1 MINND
6 RIVPVMA
13 TDLITLYGVILKM
26 DSNNSSLA
34 KVNGDAE
41 GNFAVTSAS
50 TPLLASEPVKSC
62 DFAAAVTSAS
72 LYFVPSYDFEG
83 FSLAGVKTTASG
95 DVDKDG
101 NTLYLATLATNAI
114 TITKVGL

>member
-1 MINND
+1 MINAD

-34 KVNGDAE
+34 KLNANGI
-41 GNFAVTSAS
+41 GNFTVTSGSA
-50 TPLLASEPVKSC
+50 PLLATEPVKTLT
-62 DFAAAVTSAS
+62 FADTVSAATV
-72 LYFVPSYDFEG
+72 YFVPDYDYEKITG
-83 FSLAGVKTTASG
+83 STG
-95 DVDKDG
+95 DVDADG
-101 NTLYLATLATNAI
+101 NTLYKAVLSSGTV